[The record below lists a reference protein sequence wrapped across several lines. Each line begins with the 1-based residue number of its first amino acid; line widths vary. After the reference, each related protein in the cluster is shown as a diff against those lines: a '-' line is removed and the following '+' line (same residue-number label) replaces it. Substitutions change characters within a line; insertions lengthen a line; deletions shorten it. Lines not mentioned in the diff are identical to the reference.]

1 MAEVFNLISIMAPLI
16 QTLVSGLALA
26 SSVIAQETDYLVDSQ
41 ILTDP
46 YLYDFPR
53 LGGDG
58 AAQFPMRTCHGF
70 QLEEATVDQIQTEL
84 ANGTFTSVELLKCYM
99 DRVYQTQPY
108 LKYVYVESVS

>member
-1 MAEVFNLISIMAPLI
+1 MI
-16 QTLVSGLALA
+16 
-26 SSVIAQETDYLVDSQ
+26 DSQ

-70 QLEEATVDQIQTEL
+70 KLEEATIDQIQAEL
-84 ANGTFTSVELLKCYM
+84 TIGTFTAVQLLDCYM

-108 LKYVYVESVS
+108 LKYVMFKSLA

>member
-1 MAEVFNLISIMAPLI
+1 MAPLI
-16 QTLVSGLALA
+16 QTLVSGLALV
-26 SSVIAQETDYLVDSQ
+26 SSVVAQESDCLVDSQ

-70 QLEEATVDQIQTEL
+70 KLEEATIDQIQAEL
-84 ANGTFTSVELLKCYM
+84 AIGTFTTVELLDCYM

-108 LKYVYVESVS
+108 LKYVTLKSLA